1 MIKKDKLNK
10 LLLVFSINNIEQHL
24 IYLFLRNND
33 LDYSS
38 NKILF
43 EYFKSFNLNEE
54 ILNKVSEL
62 SPINLKE
69 LESYLELMIPVS
81 DRKFNG
87 AFFTPDY
94 IVDYIINE
102 IAPKENDVNLDPSC
116 GCGAFLIGLTDYYK
130 RKYDKS
136 IKTILKENVYGSDIL
151 EYNIHRTKLILTIY
165 ALQNEENLDEKDFN
179 LFNQDSLRTKWK
191 IKFNNIVG
199 NPPYVK
205 FQDLTNENREFL
217 NEGWDSVK
225 GGAFNLYFTFF
236 ELGYNLL
243 KENGKLGYI
252 TPNNYFTSLSGESL
266 RRYFQDKKCVS
277 KIVDFSHIKIF
288 DALTYTA
295 ITFLEKTINDTIL
308 YDRIG
313 SKILPEE
320 FLNNIVDSPTNISE
334 LNQKKW
340 RLLRSDEQNN
350 IKTIESIGS
359 PIGVLFNICTGIATL
374 KDEVF
379 FVDGTNQNKKYYIK
393 TTDKGV
399 FEIEKESVRPVYK
412 ISEFKEQNEIEQNEK
427 KIIFPYEN
435 NNGLIRPISEI
446 DFKRKYPK
454 CFNYLESEREIL
466 LQRDKGKVLFDPFY
480 VWGRTQ
486 GLKRTGQKLLIP
498 TFSQFPR
505 FLLVR
510 DEGFFTN
517 GYGLYYREEKVD
529 IFNPITKIENID
541 VLQKILNSTLM
552 DYYVRKTSVSIDGG
566 YPCYQK
572 NFIERFTIPQLSE
585 KEIDLLRN
593 LEKDEVDK
601 FLIEKYHLNLS

>member
-1 MIKKDKLNK
+1 MVKKDKLNK
-10 LLLVFSINNIEQHL
+10 LIATFSINNLEQHI
-24 IYLFLRNND
+24 IYLFLRNNK
-33 LDYSS
+33 LDYSQ
-38 NKILF
+38 NKILV
-43 EYFKSFNLNEE
+43 EYFINFNLNED

-62 SPINLKE
+62 SPNNLKE

-130 RKYDKS
+130 RNYNKS

-205 FQDLTNENREFL
+205 FQDLSNENREFL

-320 FLNNIVDSPTNISE
+320 FLNNVVDSPTNISE

-466 LQRDKGKVLFDPFY
+466 LQRDKGKVLFEPFF